1 MSKTKPAPK
10 RKKPFPSG
18 QQFKE
23 VVSGLRSIVD
33 IINHEL
39 SFLDRGS
46 GVARMC
52 VNTCI
57 RVMRRFIDVCDALD
71 AENDPIFKKRRQKE
85 LAKLWG
91 LEIPKPN
98 KPRADK

>member
-1 MSKTKPAPK
+1 MTKTKPAPK
-10 RKKPFPSG
+10 RKKPFPSDR
-18 QQFKE
+18 QLKE
-23 VVSGLRSIVD
+23 VVRGLRSIVG

-46 GVARMC
+46 RVARMC

-57 RVMRRFIDVCDALD
+57 RVMRLFIDVHDALAAD
-71 AENDPIFKKRRQKE
+71 NDPSFKKRRQKE